1 MARLDWDTLATV
13 RLRCAH
19 GRAELAGLRNIP
31 LGQAVRV
38 VMEDFPH
45 ERRVVTLIDV
55 EGQILR
61 SPEIGAMYD
70 SPDFP
75 RQRF

>member
-38 VMEDFPH
+38 VMEDFPR
-45 ERRVVTLIDV
+45 ERRVVTLIEV
-55 EGQILR
+55 EGQIL
-61 SPEIGAMYD
+61 
-70 SPDFP
+70 
-75 RQRF
+75 

>member
-19 GRAELAGLRNIP
+19 GRAELAGLQGVP
-31 LGQAVRV
+31 LAQAVRV
-38 VMEDFPH
+38 VMEDFPR

-55 EGQILR
+55 EGHALR
-61 SPEIGAMYD
+61 SPEIRAMYD

-75 RQRF
+75 RGFS

>member
-1 MARLDWDTLATV
+1 MTRLDWDTLATV

-19 GRAELAGLRNIP
+19 GRAGLAGLRNIP

-38 VMEDFPH
+38 VMEDFPR

-55 EGQILR
+55 EGHTLR
-61 SPEIGAMYD
+61 SPEIRAMYD
-70 SPDFP
+70 SLDFP
-75 RQRF
+75 RRRF